1 MAVDDAQYYTTTNVN
16 VVDVYIRYQFYY
28 PPSFVRSSVQKPFQK
43 SKCNETK
50 ILVHYILSS
59 KASKLSNYSAWA
71 FFITI
76 KLHTTCLL
84 LFYEKGDYL
93 RNEKRYYGQ

>member
-1 MAVDDAQYYTTTNVN
+1 MKFYRTNWQTNSWFKLLEDYVAVDDAQYYTTTNVN

-59 KASKLSNYSAWA
+59 
-71 FFITI
+71 
-76 KLHTTCLL
+76 
-84 LFYEKGDYL
+84 
-93 RNEKRYYGQ
+93 